1 MWSKRTRRFWNSG
14 SEEAERDRR
23 GRNLRMYTMEILVA
37 ALFLILL
44 YRLWDLQIV
53 QGEQYAEE
61 FELRITRTVRESNT
75 RGRIYDCNGEILA
88 CNKPVFTVTMVD
100 GESYATSRE
109 RQLTLNSVI
118 YHVMKRLEKDG
129 EPLNQE
135 LKIRIGDNGQYEYC

>member
-14 SEEAERDRR
+14 SAEAERDRR

-53 QGEQYAEE
+53 QGERYAEE
-61 FELRITRTVRESNT
+61 FELRITRKVRESNT

-88 CNKPVFTVTMVD
+88 YNKPV
-100 GESYATSRE
+100 
-109 RQLTLNSVI
+109 
-118 YHVMKRLEKDG
+118 
-129 EPLNQE
+129 
-135 LKIRIGDNGQYEYC
+135 